1 MDEQI
6 NTPIEQQ
13 PQAEPMPDWNTPKPV
28 EDELNKYGAGKGLK
42 VFLVVGF
49 LVILAAIGLFVYQ
62 TMVKGKT
69 PAEQLQREPITE
81 EVKKE
86 QPVTKKRPRKSRL
99 KRLIVSILKKW
110 ISSLSK
116 PIWTTLT
123 CKIFRYP

>member
-6 NTPIEQQ
+6 NTQIEQQ

-86 QPVTKKRPRKSRL
+86 QPVTEKEKTSEEQIEEIDSVNIEEMDQ
-99 KRLIVSILKKW
+99 LIIETNLDD
-110 ISSLSK
+110 LN
-116 PIWTTLT
+116 L
-123 CKIFRYP
+123 

>member
-69 PAEQLQREPITE
+69 PAEQLQREPITK

-86 QPVTKKRPRKSRL
+86 QPATEKEKTSEEQIEEIDSVNIEEMDQ
-99 KRLIVSILKKW
+99 LIIETNLDD
-110 ISSLSK
+110 LN
-116 PIWTTLT
+116 L
-123 CKIFRYP
+123 

>member
-1 MDEQI
+1 MDDQI

-86 QPVTKKRPRKSRL
+86 QPVTEKEKTSEEQIEEIDSVNIEEMDQ
-99 KRLIVSILKKW
+99 LIIETNLDD
-110 ISSLSK
+110 LN
-116 PIWTTLT
+116 L
-123 CKIFRYP
+123 